1 MSAGSPSSPTSP
13 TSAAPSAS
21 TIPDP
26 PDPFDALEHVLPAGS
41 ELHRVHG
48 SFPASAF
55 NSGKGGP
62 TRFAPFQSTTAP
74 SAGIV
79 PTLYAAKT
87 AEAAVCESLL
97 HDVPLEG
104 GRLGQARYQGRREST
119 LVLKRDVRLAM
130 LMGHGLRRLGVAQQ
144 NLTATDGDVYDR
156 TVLWAQAAHAAGFEG
171 LAWMSARENTAQ
183 AYVLF
188 GDRVAETDLAE
199 TAGGLGL
206 FDRPSSGFRWLS
218 AFCSLVKVEVLLS

>member
-1 MSAGSPSSPTSP
+1 MSAGSPASPTSP
-13 TSAAPSAS
+13 
-21 TIPDP
+21 IPDP

-48 SFPASAF
+48 SFPAGAF
-55 NSGKGGP
+55 NPGKGGP
-62 TRFAPFQSTTAP
+62 TRFAPFQSTSDPA
-74 SAGIV
+74 AGSV
-79 PTLYAAKT
+79 PTLYAAQT

-104 GRLGQARYQGRREST
+104 GRLGQARYRGRREST
-119 LVLKRDVRLAM
+119 LVLKRDVQLAM

-188 GDRVAETDLAE
+188 GDRVAETDLVE
-199 TAGGLGL
+199 TAGGLGP

>member
-1 MSAGSPSSPTSP
+1 MVSAGSPASPT
-13 TSAAPSAS
+13 T
-21 TIPDP
+21 TVPDP
-26 PDPFDALEHVLPAGS
+26 PDPFDALEHVLAAGS

-48 SFPASAF
+48 SFPAGAF
-55 NSGKGGP
+55 NRGKGGP
-62 TRFAPFQSTTAP
+62 TRFAPFQSTSDPA
-74 SAGIV
+74 AGSV
-79 PTLYAAKT
+79 PTLYAAQT

-104 GRLGQARYQGRREST
+104 GRLNQARYLGRGESM

-130 LMGHGLRRLGVAQQ
+130 LMGLGLRRLGVAQQ

-171 LAWMSARENTAQ
+171 LAWMSARENTAE

-188 GDRVAETDLAE
+188 GDRVAQTDLSE
-199 TAGGLGL
+199 TAGGLGS

>member
-1 MSAGSPSSPTSP
+1 M
-13 TSAAPSAS
+13 
-21 TIPDP
+21 IP
-26 PDPFDALEHVLPAGS
+26 AAGS

-48 SFPASAF
+48 SFPAGAF
-55 NSGKGGP
+55 NPGKGGP
-62 TRFAPFQSTTAP
+62 TRFAPFQSPIDPA
-74 SAGIV
+74 AGII
-79 PTLYAAKT
+79 PTLYAAQT

-104 GRLGQARYQGRREST
+104 GRLSQARYRGRREST

-156 TVLWAQAAHAAGFEG
+156 TVLWAQVAHAAGFEG

-183 AYVLF
+183 AYVFF

-199 TAGGLGL
+199 TAGGLGS

>member
-1 MSAGSPSSPTSP
+1 MVSTGSPTSP
-13 TSAAPSAS
+13 PPARPAS
-21 TIPDP
+21 STTAVPDP
-26 PDPFDALEHVLPAGS
+26 RDPFDALDHVLAAGS

-48 SFPASAF
+48 PFPAGAF
-55 NSGKGGP
+55 NPGKGGP
-62 TRFAPFQSTTAP
+62 TRFAPFESMTDP

-79 PTLYAAKT
+79 PTLYAAET

-104 GRLGQARYQGRREST
+104 GRLAQARYRGRKESL

-130 LMGHGLRRLGVAQQ
+130 LMGSGLRRLGIAQQ
-144 NLTATDGDVYDR
+144 NLTATEGDVYDR

-171 LAWMSARENTAQ
+171 LAWMSARENTSE
-183 AYVLF
+183 AYVFF
-188 GDRVAETDLAE
+188 GDRVVESDLE
-199 TAGGLGL
+199 ERPGGLGS
-206 FDRPSSGFRWLS
+206 FARATSGFRWLS